1 VLRITDRRLKS
12 YTDKLLAAF
21 GNAPLS
27 SQARTEIPHPL
38 KSEIPQ
44 SEIIEPLSEREL
56 EVLRLLGSNLS
67 SVEMADVLVISAN
80 TVRSHIK
87 SIYGKLNVHH
97 RDAALERAKELG
109 LM

>member
-1 VLRITDRRLKS
+1 LRITDHNLKS

-21 GNAPLS
+21 RSEPETTQGKGLHPS
-27 SQARTEIPHPL
+27 SFIPHPL
-38 KSEIPQ
+38 
-44 SEIIEPLSEREL
+44 IEPLSEREL

-109 LM
+109 LL